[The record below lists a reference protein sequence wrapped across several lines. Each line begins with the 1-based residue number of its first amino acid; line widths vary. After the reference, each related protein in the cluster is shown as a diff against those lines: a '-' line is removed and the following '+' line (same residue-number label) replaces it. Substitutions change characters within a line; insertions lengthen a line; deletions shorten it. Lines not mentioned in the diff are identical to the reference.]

1 MVETHDI
8 GRRLDGYTST
18 QAAVRRQKAANSKHH
33 AIERKEKKIPPNPVA
48 GEYLKSDKPATHIT
62 HDDTT
67 RLVPKRN
74 KGKPISK

>member
-33 AIERKEKKIPPNPVA
+33 AIEKKIPPDPVA

>member
-1 MVETHDI
+1 VVETHDI

-48 GEYLKSDKPATHIT
+48 GEYLKSDKPANPHY
-62 HDDTT
+62 
-67 RLVPKRN
+67 P
-74 KGKPISK
+74 